1 MTHSTSLRVVFMGTP
16 EFAVSSLEAIRSSL
30 HHLVGVVTVPD
41 RPAGRGQKLQMSDVK
56 TYCLEHKLPVMQP
69 ESLTD
74 NAFVKK
80 LHSLRADVFVV
91 VAFKLLPKMVFGI
104 PKFGTF
110 NCHASLLPD
119 YRGAAPINWVIIN
132 GERETGVTT
141 FFIDDKIDTG
151 SIIEKT
157 STPIADRDNA
167 GSLHDKLKI
176 LGSQLVV
183 STLDKIAEGSA
194 NPVPQTHSNVLK
206 KAPKLNPE
214 NRKID
219 WSANGRTIVN
229 LTRGLAPYPCAWTNM
244 SFDNSTY
251 SLKISEIEFEAATH
265 RQKIG
270 SVICEKKTAK
280 VAVHD
285 GYIILKKLQ
294 FQGKKM
300 LDITDLLNGSAL
312 KTGCMM
318 G

>member
-1 MTHSTSLRVVFMGTP
+1 MKNHTSLRVVFMGTP
-16 EFAVSSLEAIRSSL
+16 EFAVCSLDAIRMSS

-74 NAFVKK
+74 DAFIKK
-80 LHSLRADVFVV
+80 LHSLKPDVFVV
-91 VAFKLLPKMVFGI
+91 VAFKLLPKIVFDI
-104 PKFGTF
+104 PKYGTF

-119 YRGAAPINWVIIN
+119 YRGAAPINWAIIN
-132 GERETGVTT
+132 GERETGITT

-151 SIIEKT
+151 MVIEKT
-157 STPIADRDNA
+157 STEIADEDDA

-176 LGSQLVV
+176 IGSQLVI
-183 STLDKIAEGSA
+183 STLDKIAKGSA
-194 NPVPQTHSNVLK
+194 NPLPQRPFGVAL

-219 WSANGRTIVN
+219 WTADGKAIVN
-229 LTRGLAPYPCAWTNM
+229 LVRGLAPYPCAWTTM
-244 SFDNSTY
+244 RHGDLTY
-251 SLKISEIEFEAATH
+251 SLKISKVDFQSEFHQE
-265 RQKIG
+265 KIG
-270 SVICEKKTAK
+270 LVICEKNKAK
-280 VAVHD
+280 IAVKN

-300 LDITDLLNGSAL
+300 LEIADLLNGSAL
-312 KTGCMM
+312 KTGSMM
-318 G
+318 S